1 MPTLTATYIYSG
13 MADYWGG
20 DGDRWDDNKG
30 CLFAY
35 YGKDTTLHDLID
47 QLVDD
52 FNSGGDCET
61 MPEDITDGDVR
72 GALLEMLNDR
82 GRADYAAGALAECAV
97 EYAEANGLD
106 GSFVVGDEVMIDNVN
121 DEEANG
127 VITKV
132 TDTSVFIDID
142 DRLFRRDHADV
153 YPVNDAEDCDE
164 SPIFVVLMECEVC
177 SECKTWCDH
186 YADDVCKTCY
196 EKEDIAA

>member
-1 MPTLTATYIYSG
+1 MPTLTARYIYSG
-13 MADYWGG
+13 MGDYWGG

-61 MPEDITDGDVR
+61 MPEDITDCDVR
-72 GALLEMLNDR
+72 AALLEMLTDQGRDDYMNDVVA
-82 GRADYAAGALAECAV
+82 GCAEDYAD
-97 EYAEANGLD
+97 AND
-106 GSFVVGDEVMIDNVN
+106 
-121 DEEANG
+121 DEE
-127 VITKV
+127 
-132 TDTSVFIDID
+132 D
-142 DRLFRRDHADV
+142 D
-153 YPVNDAEDCDE
+153 DCSE

-186 YADDVCKTCY
+186 YVDDVCETCY
-196 EKEDIAA
+196 EKEDSDVCAEEAGR